1 MNFLAISILG
11 MGIGFILLMIWA
23 CTFDQKK
30 WDKKQEESRYT
41 ADGDWRERDIIKEYK
56 DKIKE
61 KVKKW

>member
-1 MNFLAISILG
+1 MSSLSLVLLV
-11 MGIGFILLMIWA
+11 MGIMFILLMIWA
-23 CTFDQKK
+23 FTFDQKK